1 MEFSH
6 RGGTRDFSAVF
17 SELHSPVDSD
27 AFGVIRSTRP
37 MCYPGVT
44 AEVYPR
50 ATHLSLGI
58 SYRARLH
65 TRVRPAPLPDCG
77 AGSSFTSKRGTEGL
91 GKGQLGAC
99 LDPRSAASCRCFT
112 CRSRST
118 ASISRIAPRLDRALR
133 RVRLPQVISRS
144 SREIVMTEPLTI
156 SSSFP
161 DQDRKST
168 RLNSS
173 HSQQSRMPSSA

>member
-50 ATHLSLGI
+50 AIHLSLGI
-58 SYRARLH
+58 SYTERAC
-65 TRVRPAPLPDCG
+65 TRASDQLRFLTAALAQALPAKREPRVWGRGSWEPASIHALP
-77 AGSSFTSKRGTEGL
+77 
-91 GKGQLGAC
+91 
-99 LDPRSAASCRCFT
+99 PPVAASL
-112 CRSRST
+112 
-118 ASISRIAPRLDRALR
+118 AAHALR
-133 RVRLPQVISRS
+133 QVSLESLRASTELYGARDFHRLSAVAHARS
-144 SREIVMTEPLTI
+144 S
-156 SSSFP
+156 
-161 DQDRKST
+161 
-168 RLNSS
+168 
-173 HSQQSRMPSSA
+173 